1 MNLGNIS
8 NRLNETKSNNSDC
21 NKVNEQ
27 VNPEGKGFAVD
38 EIRWAK
44 SGVIIGIFQ
53 PIFVLVIVAI
63 FVLVSAIF
71 VAVFLATLFLAVVIC
86 DFIVFWKKANFLRKI
101 QQQFVN
107 ATFLSHDI
115 SMEVLKFFLWG
126 NYLITFVIRWV
137 DGILGPARVW
147 KRNYKQLLIFHCR
160 QSTPKY
166 VIEIFILIPSFA
178 SFPGKSG

>member
-1 MNLGNIS
+1 MMVINYKINCYCKLQCLKKWMNEFRKY

-86 DFIVFWKKANFLRKI
+86 DFIVFWKMVIFFCQHNLSKFPRYFNGSAKI
-101 QQQFVN
+101 LF
-107 ATFLSHDI
+107 
-115 SMEVLKFFLWG
+115 MG
-126 NYLITFVIRWV
+126 
-137 DGILGPARVW
+137 
-147 KRNYKQLLIFHCR
+147 
-160 QSTPKY
+160 
-166 VIEIFILIPSFA
+166 
-178 SFPGKSG
+178 